1 MMLKFALVAGALMV
15 ASTGLS
21 AQEASL
27 RCPAPGSK
35 VERTNLPTIAYRGAD
50 PASPLVCLD
59 QARQPR
65 FLGYWSTQSAFFNA
79 GGKQLLSTFAEWKG
93 GPSRVVNID
102 YFGSD
107 RYGNSTTANEK
118 WQILGQERVDVHA
131 GSFDAVKVRR
141 IFSIVG
147 TNYVFTETLWI
158 DRASGTPV
166 RSVVDHMNA
175 TMSPDVT
182 SWQATEVITRPSGS

>member
-1 MMLKFALVAGALMV
+1 MLKFAFVAGALMV

-27 RCPAPGSK
+27 RCPAAGSK
-35 VERTNLPTIAYRGAD
+35 VERTNLPPIAYRGAD
-50 PASPLVCLD
+50 PASPLICLD

-79 GGKQLLSTFAEWKG
+79 GGKQLLSTFADWKDG

-107 RYGNSTTANEK
+107 RYGNSTTVNEK
-118 WQILGQERVDVHA
+118 WQILGQEQADVRA
-131 GSFDAVKVRR
+131 GSFDAIKVRR
-141 IFSIVG
+141 AYSVVG
-147 TNYVFTETLWI
+147 TSYTFTETLWI
-158 DRASGTPV
+158 DRASGMPV
-166 RSVVDHMNA
+166 KSVVNHLNA

-182 SWQATEVITRPSGS
+182 SWQATEVITRSSGS

>member
-1 MMLKFALVAGALMV
+1 MLKFAFVAGALMV

-27 RCPAPGSK
+27 RCPAAGSK
-35 VERTNLPTIAYRGAD
+35 VERTNLPPIAYRGAD
-50 PASPLVCLD
+50 PASPLICLD

-79 GGKQLLSTFAEWKG
+79 GGKQLLSTFADWKDG

-107 RYGNSTTANEK
+107 RYDNSTTVNEK
-118 WQILGQERVDVHA
+118 WQILGQEQADVHA
-131 GSFDAVKVRR
+131 GSFNAIKVRR
-141 IFSIVG
+141 IYYVVG
-147 TNYVFTETLWI
+147 TSYTFTETLWI
-158 DRASGTPV
+158 DRASGMPV
-166 RSVVDHMNA
+166 KSVVNHLNA

-182 SWQATEVITRPSGS
+182 SWQATEVITRSSGS

>member
-1 MMLKFALVAGALMV
+1 MLKFVLVAGALML

-21 AQEASL
+21 AQEAGL

-35 VERTNLPTIAYRGAD
+35 VERTNLPTIGYRGVD

-65 FLGYWSTQSAFFNA
+65 FLGYWSTQAAFFNA
-79 GGKQLLSTFAEWKG
+79 GGKQLLATFGEWQG
-93 GPSRVVNID
+93 GSSRVVNID

-118 WQILGQERVDVHA
+118 WQILGQEQVDVHA

-141 IFSIVG
+141 IFSVVG
-147 TNYVFTETLWI
+147 TSYVFTETLWI

-166 RSVVDHMNA
+166 KSVVDHMNA
-175 TMSPDVT
+175 TMSADVT
-182 SWQATEVITRPSGS
+182 NWQATEVIARSSGS

>member
-1 MMLKFALVAGALMV
+1 MLKFALVAGALMV

-35 VERTNLPTIAYRGAD
+35 VERTNLPTITYRGAD
-50 PASPLVCLD
+50 PASPLICLD

-107 RYGNSTTANEK
+107 RYGNSTTVNEK
-118 WQILGQERVDVHA
+118 WQILGQEQADVRA
-131 GSFDAVKVRR
+131 GSFDAIKVRR
-141 IFSIVG
+141 AYSVVG
-147 TNYVFTETLWI
+147 TSYTFTETLWI
-158 DRASGTPV
+158 DRASGMPV
-166 RSVVDHMNA
+166 KSVVDHLNA

-182 SWQATEVITRPSGS
+182 SWQATEVITRSSGS